1 MLPNKTRI
9 LCSKKKVQ
17 PASCKGSIVYNVQ
30 DMRLIMGDSC
40 FNRFKVTS
48 KVLSK
53 MELSKACE
61 FVELQML
68 LPRRYC
74 VDTQVHSFMF
84 TIRHHFLHQLVHLY
98 SRRSPSKILDVF
110 FLPNHL
116 SGHLQGLLGFFESG
130 SRPSCIQTSPLLL

>member
-1 MLPNKTRI
+1 
-9 LCSKKKVQ
+9 
-17 PASCKGSIVYNVQ
+17 
-30 DMRLIMGDSC
+30 MGDSY

-74 VDTQVHSFMF
+74 VDTQVKYCMAQMNLHS
-84 TIRHHFLHQLVHLY
+84 RNCLALHLSAEMCL
-98 SRRSPSKILDVF
+98 KILTDA
-110 FLPNHL
+110 
-116 SGHLQGLLGFFESG
+116 
-130 SRPSCIQTSPLLL
+130 